1 MELHRDMAEVELTS
15 SKSSFGNEIFS
26 KIGCFE
32 DSAQEGLSD
41 AFASLQQDTLRV
53 GVRYDE

>member
-1 MELHRDMAEVELTS
+1 MAEVELTS

-32 DSAQEGLSD
+32 DSVQEGLSD

-53 GVRYDE
+53 GVRCDE